1 VRWGARRALSR
12 RRVWSSASAVR
23 RSPRATLPMPAGA
36 GNTAGAAA
44 VQVTIEWA
52 SVRTSDEHEG
62 AWHDLRTGDQRL
74 LDSLRQPADP
84 LVAEMEAYAAENGV
98 PIAPRET
105 AALLGM
111 LARAAGARFVLE
123 VGLAIGYSALHIA
136 RALPDYGKVVSL
148 ESDMHMASL
157 ARTYLS
163 RDPAGARVE
172 ILLGDAH
179 ETLPGLRE
187 IFDVIFI
194 DADKT
199 GYPGVSRSGARAP
212 AQDRAGRDRQPPHG
226 RSSGRGTGRRPLV
239 ASVGRCG
246 ARAQPAPGRRSR
258 ARLRAAAARR
268 RRGARAAPAAGLE
281 HPAAGGAARG
291 WAARPATG
299 RLPGSARRQPR
310 RRPRE
315 DQ

>member
-1 VRWGARRALSR
+1 MICE
-12 RRVWSSASAVR
+12 
-23 RSPRATLPMPAGA
+23 RAT
-36 GNTAGAAA
+36 
-44 VQVTIEWA
+44 
-52 SVRTSDEHEG
+52 SDY
-62 AWHDLRTGDQRL
+62 

-199 GYPGVSRSGARAP
+199 GYPGYLDLA
-212 AQDRAGRDRQPPHG
+212 
-226 RSSGRGTGRRPLV
+226 L
-239 ASVGRCG
+239 
-246 ARAQPAPGRRSR
+246 
-258 ARLRAAAARR
+258 ARLRKTGLVVIDNLLMDGRVAVGRGDDHWSQASVDAALALNRR
-268 RRGARAAPAAGLE
+268 LADDPALDYVLLPLGDGVGLVQ
-281 HPAAGGAARG
+281 R
-291 WAARPATG
+291 
-299 RLPGSARRQPR
+299 RLPV
-310 RRPRE
+310 
-315 DQ
+315 

>member
-1 VRWGARRALSR
+1 MICE
-12 RRVWSSASAVR
+12 
-23 RSPRATLPMPAGA
+23 RAT
-36 GNTAGAAA
+36 
-44 VQVTIEWA
+44 
-52 SVRTSDEHEG
+52 SDY
-62 AWHDLRTGDQRL
+62 

-199 GYPGVSRSGARAP
+199 GYPGYLDLA
-212 AQDRAGRDRQPPHG
+212 
-226 RSSGRGTGRRPLV
+226 L
-239 ASVGRCG
+239 
-246 ARAQPAPGRRSR
+246 
-258 ARLRAAAARR
+258 ARLRKTGLVVIDNLLMDGRVAVGRGDDHWSQASVDAALALNRR
-268 RRGARAAPAAGLE
+268 LADDPALDYVLLPLGDGVGLVQ
-281 HPAAGGAARG
+281 R
-291 WAARPATG
+291 
-299 RLPGSARRQPR
+299 RLPA
-310 RRPRE
+310 
-315 DQ
+315 

>member
-1 VRWGARRALSR
+1 MICE
-12 RRVWSSASAVR
+12 
-23 RSPRATLPMPAGA
+23 RAT
-36 GNTAGAAA
+36 
-44 VQVTIEWA
+44 
-52 SVRTSDEHEG
+52 SDY
-62 AWHDLRTGDQRL
+62 

-179 ETLPGLRE
+179 DTLPGLRE

-199 GYPGVSRSGARAP
+199 GYPGYLDLA
-212 AQDRAGRDRQPPHG
+212 
-226 RSSGRGTGRRPLV
+226 L
-239 ASVGRCG
+239 
-246 ARAQPAPGRRSR
+246 
-258 ARLRAAAARR
+258 ARLRKTGLVVIDNLLMDGRVAVGRGDDHWSQASVDAALALNRR
-268 RRGARAAPAAGLE
+268 LAGDPALDYVLLPLGDGVGLVQ
-281 HPAAGGAARG
+281 R
-291 WAARPATG
+291 
-299 RLPGSARRQPR
+299 RLPA
-310 RRPRE
+310 
-315 DQ
+315 

>member
-1 VRWGARRALSR
+1 
-12 RRVWSSASAVR
+12 
-23 RSPRATLPMPAGA
+23 
-36 GNTAGAAA
+36 
-44 VQVTIEWA
+44 
-52 SVRTSDEHEG
+52 
-62 AWHDLRTGDQRL
+62 

-179 ETLPGLRE
+179 DTLPGLRE

-199 GYPGVSRSGARAP
+199 GYPGYLDLA
-212 AQDRAGRDRQPPHG
+212 
-226 RSSGRGTGRRPLV
+226 L
-239 ASVGRCG
+239 
-246 ARAQPAPGRRSR
+246 
-258 ARLRAAAARR
+258 ARLRKTGLVVIDNLLMDGRVAVGRGDDHWSQASVDAALALNRR
-268 RRGARAAPAAGLE
+268 LADDPALDYVLLPLGDGVGLVQ
-281 HPAAGGAARG
+281 R
-291 WAARPATG
+291 
-299 RLPGSARRQPR
+299 RLPA
-310 RRPRE
+310 
-315 DQ
+315 

>member
-1 VRWGARRALSR
+1 
-12 RRVWSSASAVR
+12 
-23 RSPRATLPMPAGA
+23 
-36 GNTAGAAA
+36 
-44 VQVTIEWA
+44 
-52 SVRTSDEHEG
+52 
-62 AWHDLRTGDQRL
+62 
-74 LDSLRQPADP
+74 
-84 LVAEMEAYAAENGV
+84 MEAYAGEHGV

-148 ESDMHMASL
+148 ESDMHLASL
-157 ARTYLS
+157 ARTYLD

-199 GYPGVSRSGARAP
+199 GYPGYLDLA
-212 AQDRAGRDRQPPHG
+212 
-226 RSSGRGTGRRPLV
+226 L
-239 ASVGRCG
+239 
-246 ARAQPAPGRRSR
+246 
-258 ARLRAAAARR
+258 ARLRKTGLIVIDNLLMNGRV
-268 RRGARAAPAAGLE
+268 AAGQGDDHWSQVSVDTALALNRRL
-281 HPAAGGAARG
+281 AADGALDFVL
-291 WAARPATG
+291 
-299 RLPGSARRQPR
+299 LPLGDGVGLVQ
-310 RRPRE
+310 RRPMG
-315 DQ
+315 

>member
-1 VRWGARRALSR
+1 MICE
-12 RRVWSSASAVR
+12 
-23 RSPRATLPMPAGA
+23 RAT
-36 GNTAGAAA
+36 
-44 VQVTIEWA
+44 
-52 SVRTSDEHEG
+52 SDY
-62 AWHDLRTGDQRL
+62 

-179 ETLPGLRE
+179 DTLPGLRE

-199 GYPGVSRSGARAP
+199 GYPGYLDLA
-212 AQDRAGRDRQPPHG
+212 
-226 RSSGRGTGRRPLV
+226 L
-239 ASVGRCG
+239 
-246 ARAQPAPGRRSR
+246 
-258 ARLRAAAARR
+258 ARLRKTGLIVIDNLLMDGRVAVGRGDDHWSQASVDAALALNRR
-268 RRGARAAPAAGLE
+268 LADDPALDYVLLPLGDGVGLVQ
-281 HPAAGGAARG
+281 R
-291 WAARPATG
+291 
-299 RLPGSARRQPR
+299 RLPA
-310 RRPRE
+310 
-315 DQ
+315 

>member
-1 VRWGARRALSR
+1 MICE
-12 RRVWSSASAVR
+12 
-23 RSPRATLPMPAGA
+23 RAT
-36 GNTAGAAA
+36 
-44 VQVTIEWA
+44 
-52 SVRTSDEHEG
+52 SDY
-62 AWHDLRTGDQRL
+62 

-179 ETLPGLRE
+179 DTLPGLRE

-199 GYPGVSRSGARAP
+199 GYPGYLDLA
-212 AQDRAGRDRQPPHG
+212 
-226 RSSGRGTGRRPLV
+226 L
-239 ASVGRCG
+239 
-246 ARAQPAPGRRSR
+246 
-258 ARLRAAAARR
+258 ARLRKTGLVVIDNLLMDGRVAVGRGDDHWSQASVDAALALNRR
-268 RRGARAAPAAGLE
+268 LADDPALDYVLLPLGDGVGLVQ
-281 HPAAGGAARG
+281 R
-291 WAARPATG
+291 
-299 RLPGSARRQPR
+299 RLPA
-310 RRPRE
+310 
-315 DQ
+315 

>member
-1 VRWGARRALSR
+1 MICE
-12 RRVWSSASAVR
+12 
-23 RSPRATLPMPAGA
+23 RAT
-36 GNTAGAAA
+36 
-44 VQVTIEWA
+44 
-52 SVRTSDEHEG
+52 SDY
-62 AWHDLRTGDQRL
+62 
-74 LDSLRQPADP
+74 LDSLRRPADP

-199 GYPGVSRSGARAP
+199 GYPGYLDLA
-212 AQDRAGRDRQPPHG
+212 
-226 RSSGRGTGRRPLV
+226 L
-239 ASVGRCG
+239 
-246 ARAQPAPGRRSR
+246 
-258 ARLRAAAARR
+258 ARLRKTGLVVIDNLLMDGRVAVGRGDDHWSQASVDAALALNRR
-268 RRGARAAPAAGLE
+268 LADDPALDYVLLPLGDGVGLVQ
-281 HPAAGGAARG
+281 R
-291 WAARPATG
+291 
-299 RLPGSARRQPR
+299 RLPA
-310 RRPRE
+310 
-315 DQ
+315 